1 MRYDAYRLPGVRW
14 CWVGVGKSPEPDH
27 WPEHVMIE
35 GVKIETVRGKGWG
48 MGRAFYKCPEC
59 QQARKSL
66 YSASNGP
73 IASRGQASGE
83 NAAERTRAQGIARV
97 ACSRHWPKSKRLQDD
112 ALLDRARADRA
123 RRGNWPAHA
132 AKWDARADA
141 AMALALA

>member
-14 CWVGVGKSPEPDH
+14 RWVGVGKSPEPDH

-35 GVKIETVRGKGWG
+35 GVKIETVRGTGWG

-59 QQARKSL
+59 GQSRKSL

-73 IASRGQASGE
+73 IAPKGHESGDNAS
-83 NAAERTRAQGIARV
+83 ERTGALAMGRV
-97 ACSRHWPKSKRLQDD
+97 ACSLHWPKSKRLQDD
-112 ALLDRARADRA
+112 ALLDRARAARA

-132 AKWDARADA
+132 ARWNARADA
-141 AMALALA
+141 AMALAL

>member
-1 MRYDAYRLPGVRW
+1 VRYDAYRLPGVKW
-14 CWVGVGKSPEPDH
+14 KWVGVGKSPEPDH
-27 WPEHVMIE
+27 WPNAVMIE
-35 GVKIETVRGKGWG
+35 GVKIETIRGTGWG

-59 QQARKSL
+59 GQARKSL

-73 IASRGQASGE
+73 IVPNGE
-83 NAAERTRAQGIARV
+83 NAAERARTPAMGRV
-97 ACSRHWPKSKRLQDD
+97 ACAAHWPKSKRLQDD